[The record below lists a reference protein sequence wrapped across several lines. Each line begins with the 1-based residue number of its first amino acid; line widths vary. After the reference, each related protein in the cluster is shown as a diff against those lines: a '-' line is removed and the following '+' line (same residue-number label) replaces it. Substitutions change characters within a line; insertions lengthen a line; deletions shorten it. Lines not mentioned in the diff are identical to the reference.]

1 MNYTT
6 YSEIIKKIDMESPKK
21 RGRKK
26 LDENEKVILVSVYLK
41 KAEKQAIIEKYKSVT
56 NAVREEVL
64 PKLEKVANI

>member
-1 MNYTT
+1 
-6 YSEIIKKIDMESPKK
+6 MESPKK